1 MREHKLGMFFFS
13 SAVITTEECL
23 SILHEVCL
31 QNANYA
37 ENGKRSA
44 AAVQRE
50 KLRADAF
57 HFASAAQLH
66 EYGYMED
73 GA

>member
-1 MREHKLGMFFFS
+1 M
-13 SAVITTEECL
+13 ITTEECL
-23 SILHEVCL
+23 SILNELCL
-31 QNANYA
+31 HNANYA
-37 ENGKRSA
+37 EYGKRSV

-50 KLRADAF
+50 KFRADAF

-73 GA
+73 VA